1 MPRRLSDAPPSFPR
15 PRPNPAIA
23 FRALLGCLGLLLAA
37 ATSAEE
43 VKEAPG
49 DAVPESVPEAV
60 SERAHELLGPF
71 KKELLG
77 ALTDALYEGGPENA
91 ITVCRMEAPAIAAGS
106 TGEGIEIGRTS
117 HRLRNPDNAPAE
129 WMKPL
134 LAAYLEDPERAE
146 PRAVRLE
153 EGRVGYVEPMR
164 VLPMC
169 LACHGTDLAAPVS
182 ERLAELYPEDK
193 ATGFEAGDF
202 RGMFWVTLPE

>member
-1 MPRRLSDAPPSFPR
+1 MPRRLPDALPSLRRLR
-15 PRPNPAIA
+15 PSPAIA
-23 FRALLGCLGLLLAA
+23 LRALLAGLGLLLAGA
-37 ATSAEE
+37 AAAEDE
-43 VKEAPG
+43 PEARG
-49 DAVPESVPEAV
+49 DAVPESV

-77 ALTDALYEGGPENA
+77 ALTDALHEGGPENA
-91 ITVCRMEAPAIAAGS
+91 IAVCRTKAPAIAVESA
-106 TGEGIEIGRTS
+106 GEGIEIGRTS

-134 LAAYLEDPERAE
+134 LAAYLEDPEGAE

-153 EGRVGYVEPMR
+153 DGLVGYVEPMR

-169 LACHGTDLAAPVS
+169 LACHGTDLSAPVS
-182 ERLAELYPEDK
+182 ERLAELYPEDQ